1 MGVDE
6 AKHGIFPGRI
16 RLLAILA
23 GCISG
28 LIGSLSMGY
37 GFAIFP
43 SLLILGAAVAQPLLP
58 RSGRW
63 IMLIGALMLSVA
75 ALPFG
80 AEMMFYGI
88 RPLARYHDFNALGVF
103 TLWVMSFLLVA
114 WCDVVLLVEAIRG
127 SRPRQTHKT

>member
-1 MGVDE
+1 MGADE

-23 GCISG
+23 GCVSG

-43 SLLILGAAVAQPLLP
+43 SLLILGAVAQPLFP

-63 IMLIGALMLSVA
+63 IMRIGALILSIPVLPYGGGLMLLSVKH
-75 ALPFG
+75 LYG
-80 AEMMFYGI
+80 A
-88 RPLARYHDFNALGVF
+88 HDFNFLAVL
-103 TLWVMSFLLVA
+103 TLWAVSFSLLT